1 MIPILFSWKKWIS
14 LFVLSVFLFIQVIP
28 QNAEV
33 CLETQSG
40 KASFYALSLNGKR
53 TASGE
58 KFNSK
63 EYTCAHRSL
72 PFGTYIK
79 VTNLDNCKTVVVKVN
94 DRGPF
99 VRGRIIDLSYIA
111 AKELQMIGNG
121 TAKVSI
127 EVLGATK
134 EEADQNQALSE
145 NIAVKYSFE
154 D

>member
-14 LFVLSVFLFIQVIP
+14 LFVLSLFLFIQAIP
-28 QNAEV
+28 QNTEL

-40 KASFYALSLNGKR
+40 KASFYSPSFNGRR

-111 AKELQMIGNG
+111 AKELQMIGSG

-134 EEADQNQALSE
+134 EEADQNQALSD
-145 NIAVKYSFE
+145 NLALKYSFE